1 MQPVYLDYAAT
12 TPCDPVVFER
22 MKPYF
27 LEIYG
32 NSNSFHVYG
41 SKAQEGLYNARRQIA
56 KDLNAEHKEV
66 IFTSGASEAS
76 NIAILRT
83 IDRTKCDFFTAKTQ
97 HASVISIANNLQS
110 HGTNVHYLK
119 VDHDGLLDLN
129 VLEEELKKST
139 ELSPPG
145 LVSVCWVNNET
156 GTMQDIKKISD
167 LCHKYGSLLHVDGTQ
182 AFGRFHIDVKDLD
195 IDFMSASGH
204 KIYAPK
210 GIGVLYCKSAVAK
223 YLRIP
228 RANPDVE
235 FGIRAGTVPVAL
247 CVGMAEASRI
257 AQTYIESELERLK
270 LLRKEFIDTMKH
282 NLEEIY
288 VNGSPTYNYPG
299 IINMSFRGCE
309 GEALMME
316 SPRIAISSGSACTSN
331 KLTIS
336 HVLGAMGVDPD
347 IAQSSLRIT
356 MGRPTTVDDIKI
368 ATEDLTNATQKL
380 RAMSPIWD
388 MIKAGIDIN
397 STFKRGIFKK

>member
-1 MQPVYLDYAAT
+1 MCPIYLDYAAT
-12 TPCDPVVFER
+12 TPCDPIVFEK

-32 NSNSFHVYG
+32 NSNSFHIYG
-41 SKAQEGLYNARRQIA
+41 SKAQEGLYNAREQIA
-56 KDLNAEHKEV
+56 KDINAEHKEI

-83 IDRTKCDFFTAKTQ
+83 IERIKGVFFTAKTQ
-97 HASVISIANNLQS
+97 HASIISIANNLQA
-110 HGTNVHYLK
+110 HGTNINYLK
-119 VDHDGLLDLN
+119 VDHEGILDIELL
-129 VLEEELKKST
+129 ETELKKS
-139 ELSPPG
+139 SG

-156 GTMQDIKKISD
+156 GTMQDIKTIAEI
-167 LCHKYGSLLHVDGTQ
+167 CHKYGSLLHVDGTQ
-182 AFGRFHIDVKDLD
+182 ALGRFHIDTKELD

-210 GIGVLYCKSAVAK
+210 GIGILYCKSSVAK

-228 RANPDVE
+228 RSNPDVE

-247 CVGMAEASRI
+247 CVGMAEALKI
-257 AQTYIESELERLK
+257 AQTYIDSELVKLK
-270 LLRKEFIDTMKH
+270 DLRKTFIDTMQN

-288 VNGSPTYNYPG
+288 VNGSKSSNYPG

-309 GEALMME
+309 GEAMMME
-316 SPRIAISSGSACTSN
+316 CPRIAISSGSACTSN

-336 HVLGAMGVDPD
+336 HVLGAMGIDPD

-356 MGRPTTVDDIKI
+356 MGRPTTADDMNI
-368 ATEDLTNATQKL
+368 ATEDLTNATLKL